1 MWPRSVDPTL
11 ALGRPVMERRN
22 RHASDLP
29 NLLCGKHFPSIVSQ
43 AHRALP
49 SRPQPP
55 VVYYAILSSP
65 RLLCDSHC
73 ELPTRPSPSAR
84 LPSNALYQDL
94 RSLGYELTG
103 DSLMSPP
110 LSQTCRPTLVT
121 CPRDHIA
128 FHAIR
133 RVTPRFVPKSVPKS
147 CGPIIP
153 ARFACPTTSLLNPQ
167 MLWSRVFNSL
177 WIDSRWIDPRPGV
190 LVCQ

>member
-1 MWPRSVDPTL
+1 ML

-29 NLLCGKHFPSIVSQ
+29 NLLCGKHFPFIVSQ

-94 RSLGYELTG
+94 RSLGYEPYARSFRVLAV
-103 DSLMSPP
+103 
-110 LSQTCRPTLVT
+110 SQTGTSMPIERSAVALSRT
-121 CPRDHIA
+121 DSG
-128 FHAIR
+128 
-133 RVTPRFVPKSVPKS
+133 RFRSV
-147 CGPIIP
+147 
-153 ARFACPTTSLLNPQ
+153 
-167 MLWSRVFNSL
+167 W
-177 WIDSRWIDPRPGV
+177 
-190 LVCQ
+190 

>member
-1 MWPRSVDPTL
+1 MRPRSVDPTF

-29 NLLCGKHFPSIVSQ
+29 NLLCSKHFASIVSQ

-84 LPSNALYQDL
+84 LPSNAPYQGL
-94 RSLGYELTG
+94 RSLGYELG
-103 DSLMSPP
+103 GIRSP
-110 LSQTCRPTLVT
+110 
-121 CPRDHIA
+121 
-128 FHAIR
+128 
-133 RVTPRFVPKSVPKS
+133 
-147 CGPIIP
+147 
-153 ARFACPTTSLLNPQ
+153 
-167 MLWSRVFNSL
+167 
-177 WIDSRWIDPRPGV
+177 V
-190 LVCQ
+190 LVPCQMRTSVRIAHLDRHAKSQP